1 MKTRSRFIVLC
12 LLVAG
17 AGSFFSGHAQTV
29 NKYGLK
35 VISDYQEYLKSIVAD
50 NANLL
55 VNIRQEIPEIVLDI
69 KYATKDNFIH
79 ESVYKQPLAFA
90 RKPVVEALADIQ
102 AELKILGL
110 GLKIWDAYRPY
121 SVTVKFYEKTHDSVY
136 CAVPWK
142 GSRHNRGCA
151 VDLTLIDL
159 KTGKEVAMPT
169 AYDDFTDKAHPDF
182 MNLPENIL
190 KNREFLVSLMKRY
203 GFTPYPSE
211 WWHYDYQGWEKFDL
225 MDIPFEQLHI
235 K

>member
-1 MKTRSRFIVLC
+1 MKTRSRFIVLT
-12 LLVAG
+12 LLLAVT
-17 AGSFFSGHAQTV
+17 GSFLSGQAQTV

-55 VNIRQEIPEIVLDI
+55 VNIQQQIPDIVLDI

-79 ESVYKQPLAFA
+79 EAVYKQSLAFA
-90 RKPVVEALADIQ
+90 RKPVAEALAAIQ
-102 AELKILGL
+102 EELKVAGL
-110 GLKIWDAYRPY
+110 GIKIWDAYRPY
-121 SVTVKFYEKTHDSVY
+121 SVTVKFYEKTNDSVY

-159 KTGKEVAMPT
+159 KSGKEVEMPT
-169 AYDDFTDKAHPDF
+169 AYDDFTDKAHPGY

-190 KNREFLVSLMKRY
+190 KNREFLVSTMKRY

-211 WWHYDYQGWEKFDL
+211 WWHFDFRGWEKFDL

-235 K
+235 R